1 MSGRRDYGLRQAVTG
16 GKQMDGFVVLIRELL
31 RDCGIPLENLYID
44 KRDVVL
50 PGYFRPTKQWDLV
63 VIHNG
68 NLAAILEFK
77 SQIGSFGNNFNNR
90 VEEAIGNAVDLH
102 TAYREGAFEPSSA
115 PWLGYLMFLQESN
128 ESLRPVRVDERHY
141 DVFEDFRGTS
151 YAQRYELL
159 CKRLVRE
166 RLYDA
171 ACLLMS
177 NEEGGLNGE
186 YSEPS
191 TELCFQNFAASIVGH
206 VAGLIRTT
214 DR

>member
-1 MSGRRDYGLRQAVTG
+1 
-16 GKQMDGFVVLIRELL
+16 MDGFVVLVRELL
-31 RDCGIPLENLYID
+31 LDCGIPLDNLYIE
-44 KRDVVL
+44 RGDVVL

-63 VIHNG
+63 VIHQG
-68 NLAAILEFK
+68 KLAAILELK

-102 TAYREGAFEPSSA
+102 TAYREGAFEPSSS
-115 PWLGYLMFLQESN
+115 PWLGYLMFLQESDK
-128 ESLRPVRVDERHY
+128 SLKPVRVNERHY

-171 ACLLMS
+171 ACLLLS
-177 NEEGGLNGE
+177 DEVGGLNGE

-191 TELCFQNFAASIVGH
+191 AELCFQNLAASIVGH
-206 VAGLIRTT
+206 VAGLIRATGQ
-214 DR
+214 